1 LIFSSKD
8 SIGIFNPLHS
18 FRSYSQCLS
27 ISATFLR
34 NNVAATLRRHF
45 EEPGIGIA
53 QYIGHNFIYSYPVLK
68 DMAEAIFTLLRPEVS
83 NEALDPVASVC
94 AMIQRYTQDMA
105 AVRPSNQLKPSQD
118 VVLLTGSTGGLGS
131 QLLVGLLADS
141 KVAKVITLNRSSTQS
156 SLLERHK
163 AVFSDRGLDVAL
175 LKSPKLILLEGEVS
189 SEHLGLSPGQY
200 EEVRS
205 SV

>member
-1 LIFSSKD
+1 
-8 SIGIFNPLHS
+8 
-18 FRSYSQCLS
+18 
-27 ISATFLR
+27 
-34 NNVAATLRRHF
+34 V
-45 EEPGIGIA
+45 IA
-53 QYIGHNFIYSYPVLK
+53 QYIGHNFVYSYPVLK
-68 DMAEAIFTLLRPEVS
+68 DMAEAIFTLLRPGAS
-83 NEALDPVASVC
+83 NAALDPVASVC

-105 AVRPSNQLKPSQD
+105 AVRPSNQLKLSQD